1 VATGRHTGRE
11 IECRDDPVHGSGCD
25 DPDRV
30 LDRSRG
36 HDTAAEPASVGVGP
50 TQKASA
56 TSPTNGALG
65 ELLRRAARDETDHRR
80 RALER
85 ASRAS
90 RFWPEEAGAVAGSG
104 RSLTELRAVGPWV
117 AARIEAWLEDP
128 PATEPDETRHGFL
141 TYAEVRRTLDTDPA
155 WESTPCADLQM
166 HTTWSDGTL
175 PLEDMVATSRSL
187 GRTFVAVTD
196 HSQALAIANGMNP
209 AELAEQAR
217 AIDALNRGFEEDGDE
232 FRVLR
237 SMEVDLFPDGT
248 FDMDADSLASLDL
261 VLGAFHSE
269 LRSKDDQTERYLVA
283 LNQPRLH
290 VLAHPK
296 ARMYGR
302 RVGLLADWRRVFAEA
317 ARLGKALELDAT
329 VWRQDLN
336 VELATLAREEG
347 VEWFTIGSD
356 AHAAQEL
363 ELLPFGMA
371 IAALAGI
378 PRERIL
384 NYQPLEFVRRWAHRS
399 QG

>member
-1 VATGRHTGRE
+1 MG
-11 IECRDDPVHGSGCD
+11 
-25 DPDRV
+25 DR
-30 LDRSRG
+30 
-36 HDTAAEPASVGVGP
+36 P
-50 TQKASA
+50 TQNGSA
-56 TSPTNGALG
+56 TSLTNDDLG
-65 ELLRRAARDETDHRR
+65 ELLRGAAREETDHRR

-90 RFWPEEAGAVAGSG
+90 RFWPEEAGDLAGSG
-104 RSLTELRAVGPWV
+104 RPLTELRAVGPWV

-128 PATEPDETRHGFL
+128 PATEPDETRRGFL
-141 TYAEVRRTLDTDPA
+141 TYADVRRALDADPA
-155 WESTPCADLQM
+155 WEATPCADLQM
-166 HTTWSDGTL
+166 HTTWSDGSL
-175 PLEDMVATSRSL
+175 PLEDMVGATRSL

-196 HSQALAIANGMNP
+196 HSQALTIANGMTP
-209 AELAEQAR
+209 GELAEQAR
-217 AIDALNRGFEEDGDE
+217 VIDALNRGLEEEGDA

-248 FDMDADSLASLDL
+248 LDMDDDSLGSLDL

-269 LRSKDDQTERYLVA
+269 LRSKGDQTERYLAA

-302 RVGLLADWRRVFAEA
+302 RVGLVADWRRVFAEA

-356 AHAAQEL
+356 AHAAREL

-378 PRERIL
+378 PRERVL
-384 NYQPLEFVRRWAHRS
+384 NYHPLDFVRRWVQERRS
-399 QG
+399 V

>member
-1 VATGRHTGRE
+1 
-11 IECRDDPVHGSGCD
+11 
-25 DPDRV
+25 
-30 LDRSRG
+30 
-36 HDTAAEPASVGVGP
+36 
-50 TQKASA
+50 
-56 TSPTNGALG
+56 
-65 ELLRRAARDETDHRR
+65 
-80 RALER
+80 
-85 ASRAS
+85 
-90 RFWPEEAGAVAGSG
+90 
-104 RSLTELRAVGPWV
+104 
-117 AARIEAWLEDP
+117 
-128 PATEPDETRHGFL
+128 
-141 TYAEVRRTLDTDPA
+141 
-155 WESTPCADLQM
+155 M
-166 HTTWSDGTL
+166 HTTWSDGSL
-175 PLEDMVATSRSL
+175 PLGDMVEASRAL

-196 HSQALAIANGMNP
+196 HSQALTIANGMTP
-209 AELAEQAR
+209 AELAEQGR
-217 AIDALNRGFEEDGDE
+217 VIDTINRGFEEGDA

-248 FDMDADSLASLDL
+248 LDMDDDSLASLDL
-261 VLGAFHSE
+261 VLGAFHSA
-269 LRSKDDQTERYLVA
+269 LRSKDDQTERYVAA

-302 RVGLLADWRRVFAEA
+302 RVGLVADWRRVFAEA
-317 ARLGKALELDAT
+317 ARSGKALELDAT

-356 AHAAQEL
+356 AHAAREL

-384 NYQPLEFVRRWAHRS
+384 NYQPLEFVRRWGHRS

>member
-1 VATGRHTGRE
+1 
-11 IECRDDPVHGSGCD
+11 
-25 DPDRV
+25 
-30 LDRSRG
+30 
-36 HDTAAEPASVGVGP
+36 
-50 TQKASA
+50 
-56 TSPTNGALG
+56 
-65 ELLRRAARDETDHRR
+65 
-80 RALER
+80 LER

-90 RFWPEEAGAVAGSG
+90 RFWREEAGEVADSG
-104 RSLTELRAVGPWV
+104 RPLTELRAVGPWV

-128 PATEPDETRHGFL
+128 PATEPDETRRGFL
-141 TYAEVRRTLDTDPA
+141 TYAEVRRTLDADPA

-175 PLEDMVATSRSL
+175 PLEDMVEAARSL
-187 GRTFVAVTD
+187 GRSFVAVTD
-196 HSQALAIANGMNP
+196 HSQALTIANGMSP
-209 AELAEQAR
+209 AELAEQAL
-217 AIDALNRGFEEDGDE
+217 AIDALNRGLEEDGDA

-248 FDMDADSLASLDL
+248 LDMDDESLTGLDL

-269 LRSKDDQTERYLVA
+269 LRSKEDQTERYLAA

-302 RVGLLADWRRVFAEA
+302 RVGLVADWRRVFAEA

-356 AHAAQEL
+356 AHAAREL

-384 NYQPLEFVRRWAHRS
+384 NYGSLESVRGWAHRS
-399 QG
+399 RG

>member
-1 VATGRHTGRE
+1 LGE
-11 IECRDDPVHGSGCD
+11 E
-25 DPDRV
+25 
-30 LDRSRG
+30 
-36 HDTAAEPASVGVGP
+36 VGDQP
-50 TQKASA
+50 TQNASA
-56 TSPTNGALG
+56 TSPTNGDLG
-65 ELLRRAARDETDHRR
+65 ELLRRAAREETDHRR

-90 RFWPEEAGAVAGSG
+90 RFWPEEAGEVAASG
-104 RSLTELRAVGPWV
+104 RPLTELRAVGPWV
-117 AARIEAWLEDP
+117 AARIEAWIEDP
-128 PATEPDETRHGFL
+128 PPTEPDETRRGFL

-166 HTTWSDGTL
+166 HTTWSDGSL
-175 PLEDMVATSRSL
+175 PLEDMVQASRSL
-187 GRTFVAVTD
+187 GRPFVAVTD
-196 HSQALAIANGMNP
+196 HSQALTIANGMTP

-217 AIDALNRGFEEDGDE
+217 AIDALNRGFEEDGDA

-237 SMEVDLFPDGT
+237 SMEVDLFPDGSL
-248 FDMDADSLASLDL
+248 DMDDDSLASLEL

-269 LRSKDDQTERYLVA
+269 LRSKDEQTERYLAA

-296 ARMYGR
+296 ARMFGR
-302 RVGLLADWRRVFAEA
+302 RVGLVADWRRVFGEA

-347 VEWFTIGSD
+347 VGWFTIGSD
-356 AHAAQEL
+356 AHAAREL

-384 NYQPLEFVRRWAHRS
+384 NYRPLGFVRRWAHRT
-399 QG
+399 Q